1 LSFASSQKTF
11 ELCGSRTEPN
21 PGVGSANKFTDLV
34 LEFHNG
40 ERLIDVTIAAL
51 VYTALEIRLME
62 QRRCCE
68 DRDILGL
75 RVGAKTSHRPQPSIT
90 GIIISISI
98 NLGCSTMAFSKT
110 S

>member
-1 LSFASSQKTF
+1 MTFSLDLSFAGSQKTF
-11 ELCGSRTEPN
+11 EPCGSRTEPN
-21 PGVGSANKFTDLV
+21 LGVGSANKFTDLV

-75 RVGAKTSHRPQPSIT
+75 RVGAKTSHRRPTVHYRHHHIHQYQS
-90 GIIISISI
+90 
-98 NLGCSTMAFSKT
+98 
-110 S
+110 